1 MPAHQDA
8 YISDVVVVVEC
19 CDDATF
25 DKVLAQTKELGL
37 DVRELRRDEHVIEGT
52 IESSKLV
59 DLDNVPGVEYVRS
72 VFTYVA
78 DYPPGDPRDRLAW
91 ITDVRTTLEKY
102 GIGWTVWE
110 YTGGFGIV
118 TKRDGQAIPD
128 EPTIRALGRRAT
140 SLPTSGS

>member
-59 DLDNVPGVEYVRS
+59 DLDNIPGVEYVRS

-78 DYPPGDPRDRLAW
+78 DYPPGDPRDRDLVHRESSE
-91 ITDVRTTLEKY
+91 D
-102 GIGWTVWE
+102 
-110 YTGGFGIV
+110 
-118 TKRDGQAIPD
+118 
-128 EPTIRALGRRAT
+128 
-140 SLPTSGS
+140 